1 MVHLSLLHMGS
12 IMPTPIPSGAYILL
26 QKYYNVKNLAL
37 TSQYFYI
44 AGSFLAFSKEITAFF
59 ARFSR
64 FFVLFRREFP
74 LLKHFAYAKPA
85 IPDILMLSKLFR
97 PVAG

>member
-1 MVHLSLLHMGS
+1 
-12 IMPTPIPSGAYILL
+12 MPTPIPSGAYILL

-59 ARFSR
+59 A
-64 FFVLFRREFP
+64 FFDRPCVSFRREFP
-74 LLKHFAYAKPA
+74 LLKHFAFAKSA
-85 IPDILMLSKLFR
+85 IPDILMLSKLFGS
-97 PVAG
+97 VAG